1 MPLQRK
7 QPAQSAAQRLP
18 LLRAEALAA
27 RRDPLHGTVTVSMP
41 PGTRAAGLLSLSV
54 LLLLGFATW
63 LVEVPQRVQAVGVLM
78 PPGGFVRVVA
88 MQAGRV
94 TALHVREGERV
105 DEGQRLIEITSDGG
119 AVTAGDS
126 VPHARLRSL
135 RTELALQEEL
145 AREEQRAREA
155 RARSLVEQFGRTS
168 EELRRARA
176 EIDLHDARVATLGR
190 RLERFRSLAADG
202 NAAGVQLEDVRLEW
216 LAARAASEALHRQT
230 ARIEQERERLDEA
243 RLALALESTR
253 DEIVEAIAT
262 ERLRRQIQDVAA
274 NVGHALRAPRSG
286 QVVRIPVRAGQPV
299 GAGQTL
305 ATLRRGSEALEA
317 WLYLPS
323 AQAGSLAEGQ
333 AVELRFDAWP
343 SRIFGTQAATIASI
357 SAMALMPSELDVPL
371 ALPGPVFEIRATLE
385 RQSITAGGRQWPLP
399 AGAAVRAD
407 VVQQRYRLYE
417 WLLRV
422 ERAVSSEPADA

>member
-1 MPLQRK
+1 M
-7 QPAQSAAQRLP
+7 
-18 LLRAEALAA
+18 
-27 RRDPLHGTVTVSMP
+27 VSMP
-41 PGTRAAGLLSLSV
+41 PGTRAAALLSLSV

-78 PPGGFVRVVA
+78 PPGGFVRIVA
-88 MQAGRV
+88 TQAGRV

-105 DEGQRLIEITSDGG
+105 AEGQRLVEITSDGG

-126 VPHARLRSL
+126 VPHGRLQSL
-135 RTELALQEEL
+135 RTELTLQRAL
-145 AREEQRAREA
+145 AREKQRAKKTHA
-155 RARSLVEQFGRTS
+155 FSLEEQMGRTS
-168 EELRRARA
+168 EEWRRAGA
-176 EIDLHDARVATLGR
+176 EIDLHDARVALLGR

-202 NAAGVQLEDVRLEW
+202 NAAGAQLEEVRLEW
-216 LAARAASEALHRQT
+216 LAARAAAEALHRQS

-243 RLALALESTR
+243 RLALSLEATR
-253 DEIVEAIAT
+253 DENAEANAT
-262 ERLRRQIQDVAA
+262 HRLQREIQAVSA
-274 NVGHALRAPRSG
+274 NVGHALRAPHAG
-286 QVVRIPVRAGQPV
+286 QIVRITVRPGQPV

-305 ATLRRGSEALEA
+305 ATIRRGTEALEA

-323 AQAGSLAEGQ
+323 TQAGSLAEGQ

-343 SRIFGTQAATIASI
+343 SRIFGAQAATIASI
-357 SAMALMPSELDVPL
+357 SAMALMPSDLDVPL
-371 ALPGPVFEIRATLE
+371 ALPGPVFEIRASLE

-407 VVQQRYRLYE
+407 LVQQRYRLYQ
-417 WLLRV
+417 WLLRI